1 MQCDIPISK
10 GIHDFSHEVYG
21 VPLCIHHQILIYE
34 SMASQEAKA
43 LFLALKINKVPAV
56 LEYSDGFKT
65 VDIAIPG
72 RLYIEVDE
80 DQNRDADQ
88 ALTDLLRTYHS
99 WSKERIPTVRIPN
112 ALINNPYLFKK
123 AVSCL
128 SEMCLFVEGSPGRD
142 RIALAS

>member
-1 MQCDIPISK
+1 MNNLYHCLQCDIPISK
-10 GIHDFSHEVYG
+10 GIHDFSKDVYG

-34 SMASQEAKA
+34 SMATNEAKA

-72 RLYIEVDE
+72 KLYIEVDGAQH
-80 DQNRDADQ
+80 DDADE
-88 ALTDLLRTYHS
+88 ALTDLLRTFHS
-99 WSKERIPTVRIPN
+99 WNKEKIPTVHIPN
-112 ALINNPYLFKK
+112 SLVNDPYLFKK

-128 SEMCLFVEGSPGRD
+128 SEMCRTTEKQ
-142 RIALAS
+142 AS